1 MSTSAVTS
9 AMTPAVSS
17 NKIGKRIQ
25 YEIKKNGCN
34 RYLYPE
40 AYDLIY
46 KKEDYECEKIVAN
59 TLKRSRKYSAS
70 FELWINSLTFLKKLH
85 HFYRLDTN
93 LILKPIVYDGNSKF
107 VLVMGRSNL
116 KNIFVQARIINID
129 SIDVNVSVYAR
140 PINPTLLQQNQTV
153 LDVIPYET
161 HLDNFFLFEYVMFMP
176 YSTHGVVLSRN
187 YLYSISMIIVPP
199 LSKKKYGTG
208 LRIHDAYQNT
218 NKALVICPLDIN
230 PSCSWT
236 VDYTLISSDD
246 VSEIIITFINFT
258 EEEIYIPAYVPFAK
272 MIKLDLSLVVSQH
285 KVERPVPKDLN
296 IKTVHECIIFT
307 TDEIHS
313 SVEVNSGY
321 SNINEPRAEISEFD
335 VDLSFNMSLKLLK
348 MLDSSIF

>member
-1 MSTSAVTS
+1 MSTSS
-9 AMTPAVSS
+9 VSS
-17 NKIGKRIQ
+17 NKLGKRIK
-25 YEIKKNGCN
+25 YEFEKYGYNK
-34 RYLYPE
+34 YLYPE
-40 AYDLIY
+40 VYDLIY
-46 KKEDYECEKIVAN
+46 AKESYECEIKVAN
-59 TLKRSRKYSAS
+59 SLKRSRKYSAS

-116 KNIFVQARIINID
+116 KNIFVQAKIINID
-129 SIDVNVSVYAR
+129 SLDVNVSVYAR
-140 PINPTLLQQNQTV
+140 PIIPTLLQQNQTV

-176 YSTHGVVLSRN
+176 YTRHGVVLSRN
-187 YLYSISMIIVPP
+187 YLYSVSMIIVPP
-199 LSKKKYGTG
+199 LSKKKHRTG

-218 NKALVICPLDIN
+218 NKALVICPLDHN
-230 PSCSWT
+230 PSRSWT

-246 VSEIIITFINFT
+246 VGEIIMTFINFT
-258 EEEIYIPAYVPFAK
+258 EEEIYVPAYVPFAK
-272 MIKLDLSLVVSQH
+272 IVKLDLSLVVSQH
-285 KVERPVPKDLN
+285 KTERQVPKDLN
-296 IKTVHECIIFT
+296 IETIQESIIFT

-321 SNINEPRAEISEFD
+321 KNINEPREEISEFD